1 MSLQPTNIPQLQNM
15 GLTPAANMVNTGI
28 SAMISARE
36 GGRDRRNKLL
46 QALLGGGFDMGVQ
59 GLRNEGNLAMTEAQL
74 KSPAQ
79 LALAVNRLATGAASP
94 DQAGAIRDRVNRILG
109 DIPGTGEE
117 GQAPILPLEGSPIV
131 DQVGDDAIQS
141 FGGQGGVTGVP
152 QGQEFAQS
160 PSGAFQ
166 LGTQQQVASATPSY
180 GMDLPLGMARQ
191 QAKIERDLAG
201 KSLSKAREN
210 KTNIDA
216 KRSGIGLREDQAKT
230 FAPGYAEMPEKQPGA
245 VDYDGVS
252 LGIPNSPRVNKIQRS
267 FTRLPKQELVEVR
280 NKTASS
286 FQDLQQFS
294 ELTKKFLS
302 LKETNTVDRQRI
314 NAAINGLIPL
324 ENLREVEKVAVELNS
339 LLDPAAIQAAA
350 QFQGANSISNRDV
363 EGIKN
368 AIGNPKLPKEVF
380 ANLISRYL
388 AKGYINGMG
397 NAIAVDG
404 ILFQDMESNFENL
417 TGNKLMPDDFV
428 QFDKVRKMIKNGLV
442 SGNGIQAEVTPGETR
457 AAEVRP
463 TNNQENVSNKNT
475 DIARSLFF

>member
-46 QALLGGGFDMGVQ
+46 QALLGGAVDVGVQ

-117 GQAPILPLEGSPIV
+117 GQAPILPLEGSPV
-131 DQVGDDAIQS
+131 LDQVGGDAVQT

-166 LGTQQQVASATPSY
+166 LGTQQQVASASPSY

-201 KSLSKAREN
+201 KSLSEAREN
-210 KTNIDA
+210 KVYVDTDRSKVGLKMD
-216 KRSGIGLREDQAKT
+216 KRKLDRDEDLFPDYGALENSEYATSLRT
-230 FAPGYAEMPEKQPGA
+230 KQPFKIKGRA
-245 VDYDGVS
+245 LPNSTDLNLARQQFRELRALSKQKSAEQLTNFNTKLPRVQKLAGLLAEGRALIGTNVGQTFMNKIATDPNILLTSNDPVAAKMRQIEKELRGIVGLQLTTEIQGSRPTDYDAEKIDQTLPS
-252 LGIPNSPRVNKIQRS
+252 MFMSKENFDFATQDIMADLGGKLLDEALIIDRPDVVTKVGPM
-267 FTRLPKQELVEVR
+267 VE
-280 NKTASS
+280 
-286 FQDLQQFS
+286 
-294 ELTKKFLS
+294 ELTKRPYSFQ
-302 LKETNTVDRQRI
+302 NPQGIGAQRF
-314 NAAINGLIPL
+314 NNSSQVQDLRMQVL
-324 ENLREVEKVAVELNS
+324 EELREEK
-339 LLDPAAIQAAA
+339 QRG
-350 QFQGANSISNRDV
+350 F
-363 EGIKN
+363 
-368 AIGNPKLPKEVF
+368 
-380 ANLISRYL
+380 
-388 AKGYINGMG
+388 
-397 NAIAVDG
+397 
-404 ILFQDMESNFENL
+404 
-417 TGNKLMPDDFV
+417 
-428 QFDKVRKMIKNGLV
+428 
-442 SGNGIQAEVTPGETR
+442 
-457 AAEVRP
+457 
-463 TNNQENVSNKNT
+463 
-475 DIARSLFF
+475 